1 MRMKIYHAF
10 HNATA
15 IFNVSRGN
23 MDTDRRVVF
32 ITESQASRLQ
42 RLLCGV
48 RGCSCDPLA
57 SLAVDS
63 GGNGFRVE
71 VIPSVGCKR
80 ALPRFPMV
88 RTQDLL
94 GRQNCVAARLSSA
107 KDVIQVIPD
116 SAVYVEAREHAMAW
130 AIQHGGDV
138 VFFRGEPI
146 ICAMHD
152 VAVIRSLLCNQLIE

>member
-1 MRMKIYHAF
+1 MRMTINHAF

-15 IFNVSRGN
+15 YFNASRGN
-23 MDTDRRVVF
+23 VDADRRVVF
-32 ITESQASRLQ
+32 ITESQASRLR

-48 RGCSCDPLA
+48 RGCSCNPLA

-71 VIPSVGCKR
+71 VIPSTGCKR
-80 ALPRFPMV
+80 TLPRFPMV

-94 GRQNCVAARLSSA
+94 GRQNCVAAKLSSA

>member
-23 MDTDRRVVF
+23 MDADRRVVF
-32 ITESQASRLQ
+32 ITESQASRLR

-48 RGCSCDPLA
+48 HGCSCDPLA
-57 SLAVDS
+57 SLAIDS
-63 GGNGFRVE
+63 KGNGFRVE
-71 VIPSVGCKR
+71 VIPSTGCKR
-80 ALPRFPMV
+80 PLPRFPMV

-94 GRQNCVAARLSSA
+94 GRQNCVAAKLS
-107 KDVIQVIPD
+107 PD
-116 SAVYVEAREHAMAW
+116 KAAILILPDTAVYVEAREHAMAW

-152 VAVIRSLLCNQLIE
+152 VAVIRSLLRNQYIE

>member
-23 MDTDRRVVF
+23 MDTDRHVVF
-32 ITESQASRLQ
+32 ITDSQSARLH

-57 SLAVDS
+57 SLAIDS

-71 VIPSVGCKR
+71 VIPAAGCKR
-80 ALPRFPMV
+80 PLPRFPMV

-94 GRQNCVAARLSSA
+94 GRQNCVAAKLSSA

-152 VAVIRSLLCNQLIE
+152 VVVIRSLLRNQLIE